1 MRRTTPAAI
10 ALTAVLVLA
19 GCGASGG
26 NESSS
31 GTKTDT
37 KTTSASDG
45 GGSTKDTKATTTTT
59 EADSGPITEAA
70 LKAILPEASDIGPD
84 YTLDEITTGG
94 DSGDS
99 STTTE
104 PDATDKA
111 MEEACPEVSKLDFG
125 TSGGNDDEVT
135 ASFKTKDDRGMEVS
149 LDPTPSG
156 LDEKDLGKIVDAFN
170 ACKEI
175 KVTEQGTDMTMT
187 LKAEKLDGFG
197 DFGIKVNFDLSFQMM
212 GSDIG
217 LQFHGYV
224 FKENGVA
231 VSVLATSGLDPATMA
246 AVPAD
251 VKLLDPLSAEM
262 EKRVGAL

>member
-10 ALTAVLVLA
+10 ALTAALLLA

-26 NESSS
+26 DDSSS
-31 GTKTDT
+31 TTTKADS
-37 KTTSASDG
+37 KTTSTTSD
-45 GGSTKDTKATTTTT
+45 GGSTKDTTAATTTT
-59 EADSGPITEAA
+59 EAKGSSITEAA

-99 STTTE
+99 SDDE

-111 MEEACPEVSKLDFG
+111 MEEACPEVAKLDFG
-125 TSGGNDDEVT
+125 TSGGNEDEVT
-135 ASFKTKDDRGMEVS
+135 ASFKTKDDRGIEVS
-149 LDPTPSG
+149 LDPSPSG
-156 LDEKDLGKIVDAFN
+156 LEEENIDEIIDAFN

-175 KVTEQGTDMTMT
+175 KVTEQGTDMVMT

-197 DFGIKVNFDLSFQMM
+197 DFGIKVNFDIAFQMM
-212 GSDIG
+212 GSDLG

-224 FKENGVA
+224 FKANDVA

-262 EKRVGAL
+262 EKRVGTL

>member
-1 MRRTTPAAI
+1 MRRSTPAAI
-10 ALTAVLVLA
+10 ALTAALLLA

-31 GTKTDT
+31 TTAKTDT
-37 KTTSASDG
+37 KSTSATTDG
-45 GGSTKDTKATTTTT
+45 GGSTKDTTTT
-59 EADSGPITEAA
+59 EAEGGSITEAA

-94 DSGDS
+94 DSSDS
-99 STTTE
+99 SSDE

-125 TSGGNDDEVT
+125 NSDGNSDEVT
-135 ASFKTKDDRGMEVS
+135 ASFKTEDDRGFEVS

-156 LDEKDLGKIVDAFN
+156 LEEKDLDKIVDAFN

-175 KVTEQGTDMTMT
+175 KVTEQGTDMVMT

-197 DFGIKVNFDLSFQMM
+197 DFGIKVNFDLKFQMM
-212 GSDIG
+212 GSDLG

-224 FKENGVA
+224 FKANGVA

-262 EKRVGAL
+262 EKRVGTL